1 MEYIDWAVE
10 QNFGVMDINVPA
22 YVTHEEVCTSRLRF
36 SHFSPLAKSTM
47 QDIDAYTP
55 EFNEKEIQEQ
65 ILSLVCYLWDNF
77 LQLYETDRIILLGVG
92 NAYLGVKV
100 LLINR
105 GKRSNGR
112 ILGIEKA
119 IPTKPRD

>member
-1 MEYIDWAVE
+1 M
-10 QNFGVMDINVPA
+10 
-22 YVTHEEVCTSRLRF
+22 
-36 SHFSPLAKSTM
+36 
-47 QDIDAYTP
+47 DAYIP

-77 LQLYETDRIILLGVG
+77 LQLCETDEIVLLGVG

-105 GKRSNGR
+105 GKPSNAA
-112 ILGIEKA
+112 LF
-119 IPTKPRD
+119 